1 MHPLGW
7 IVKYF
12 GVALVSG
19 IAVDQAIESIKLQIG
34 EPFRG
39 LIFRDS
45 VHNDRNSGDDA

>member
-7 IVKYF
+7 LAKYF

-19 IAVDQAIESIKLQIG
+19 IAVDQAIESLKVTIG

-39 LIFRDS
+39 LIFRDDIRD
-45 VHNDRNSGDDA
+45 DRDDGDDA